1 MQGFDEDSLADL
13 THQLQIQ
20 PRFGARS
27 RALVVDTHATARSM
41 LASQLRGLGVAQ
53 VLHSATAH
61 DARQHL
67 ANLGVDVLLVE
78 YQLDNAIQGQTLID
92 ELRRDGLL
100 PLRTVVVMLST
111 QASYQVVAQVAESAL
126 DGFIIKPYTA
136 GKLED
141 RLIAAFQRKDALR
154 EVYDAIENDDHAQ
167 ALALCD
173 KRYQQRG
180 PYWTH
185 AARLGAELALR
196 LEQLRISGTNPDYVL
211 RGLLRCGLCR
221 EAMCPGSTT
230 KNGKVYRF
238 YRCSK
243 RDKHGKEACR
253 ARRRPGRCR
262 GVHHPQPARRRAEVR
277 RRLRRDGPH
286 PRRAGRPGRR
296 HRGLQAGGGDHAV
309 LGGAGAE
316 VRHPGLVR
324 RRA

>member
-1 MQGFDEDSLADL
+1 MADL

-141 RLIAAFQRKDALR
+141 RLIAAFQRKDGARGVRRHR
-154 EVYDAIENDDHAQ
+154 ERRPCPV
-167 ALALCD
+167 LALCD

-196 LEQLRISGTNPDYVL
+196 LEQLPLASAMYAAVL
-211 RGLLRCGLCR
+211 ADKAVPWAKPRLAGCCRPTARPLPRCPPTATC
-221 EAMCPGSTT
+221 STT
-230 KNGKVYRF
+230 SR
-238 YRCSK
+238 ST
-243 RDKHGKEACR
+243 
-253 ARRRPGRCR
+253 PT
-262 GVHHPQPARRRAEVR
+262 PTT
-277 RRLRRDGPH
+277 
-286 PRRAGRPGRR
+286 
-296 HRGLQAGGGDHAV
+296 
-309 LGGAGAE
+309 
-316 VRHPGLVR
+316 
-324 RRA
+324 